1 MTFILPKTFAVV
13 LVALLLSIFTQGISN
28 AVAVKT
34 GPPAEIVIDLG
45 ERVHDGQV
53 VRGILII
60 DLGNPDAKP
69 DVEDARPSGRGKRGG
84 GGGEVTCFTTFGNG
98 ISWKVT
104 EQYLLDTTNV
114 NGMLDGFVESTIDT
128 AMETW
133 DAEVTFD
140 IFGTRAVGVGD
151 GPDYDTPDG
160 RNEISFGDIAAPGAI
175 AQTVTWYIGRGPPSG
190 SSIVEYDIIFDD
202 GDFDFGDAYAN
213 SAKWDL
219 EGIAAHELGHG
230 LGLRHPDSSC
240 TKETMY
246 AFASVGE
253 FSKRDLFTG
262 DIAGVKAVYA

>member
-1 MTFILPKTFAVV
+1 MTFILPRTFAVV
-13 LVALLLSIFTQGISN
+13 LVALLLTIFTQGISN
-28 AVAVKT
+28 AFAVKT

-45 ERVHDGQV
+45 ERFHDGKV

-69 DVEDARPSGRGKRGG
+69 DVKDARPPGRGNGGG
-84 GGGEVTCFTTFGNG
+84 GGGEATCVTTFGNG
-98 ISWKVT
+98 IRWKVN
-104 EQYLLDTTNV
+104 EQYLLNTN
-114 NGMLDGFVESTIDT
+114 NRNEMSPAFVASTIAT

-133 DAEVTFD
+133 DIEVTYD
-140 IFGTRAVGVGD
+140 IFGPIGEGVGD

-160 RNEISFGDIAAPGAI
+160 KNEISFGDIAAPGAI
-175 AQTVTWYIGRGPPSG
+175 AQTVTWYVGRGPPNG
-190 SSIVEYDIIFDD
+190 RSIVEYDIVFDD
-202 GDFDFGDAYAN
+202 GDFDFGDAEFN

-230 LGLRHPDSSC
+230 LGLRHPDSGC

-253 FSKRDLFTG
+253 FSKRDLFNG
-262 DIAGVKAVYA
+262 DMAGVRAVYA